1 MTIPLD
7 LPSNAIN
14 PNPRRQNNINR
25 ARFSLPSLF
34 LITTFKHFY
43 SATMIAYKNIFR
55 ATTSLA
61 YKAVTATI
69 KTVFDS
75 AASVAD
81 VYKEF
86 SQVTVDEF
94 VSCILPGSYDL
105 DFEECPYPPFP
116 RRVPSSPASPGA
128 PATSQAASASRAS
141 ASEWHTVEPRKSPR
155 RASPSPPAT
164 PAPEPASILEF
175 RHVKQRTHGR
185 YREPVHDMDKRLT
198 QGNIYLVLQ
207 EC

>member
-1 MTIPLD
+1 
-7 LPSNAIN
+7 
-14 PNPRRQNNINR
+14 
-25 ARFSLPSLF
+25 
-34 LITTFKHFY
+34 
-43 SATMIAYKNIFR
+43 MIAYKNIFR

-81 VYKEF
+81 VYEEF
-86 SQVTVDEF
+86 TQVTVDEL
-94 VSCILPGSYDL
+94 VSCIFPGSYDL
-105 DFEECPYPPFP
+105 DLEECPYPAFP
-116 RRVPSSPASPGA
+116 RRLPSSPASPEA
-128 PATSQAASASRAS
+128 PATS
-141 ASEWHTVEPRKSPR
+141 SEWQTIEARKSPR
-155 RASPSPPAT
+155 RDSPSPPAT
-164 PAPEPASILEF
+164 PASEPASILKF